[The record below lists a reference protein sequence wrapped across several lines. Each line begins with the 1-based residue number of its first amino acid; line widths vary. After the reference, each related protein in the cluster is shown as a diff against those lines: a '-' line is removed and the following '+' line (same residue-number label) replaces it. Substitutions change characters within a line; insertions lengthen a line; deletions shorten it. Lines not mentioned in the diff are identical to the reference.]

1 MSLHKE
7 LLEELVT
14 DPRPDL
20 PDSLFFKKLF
30 VSIFDKNNPKETY
43 ALHLVLWQMRLNGMV
58 INRNRN
64 KVKLVPLIYPN
75 GGYWESAENFDD
87 VKRTYLLP
95 FSMEVKNILALVAES
110 VR

>member
-1 MSLHKE
+1 MSIHADIMQ
-7 LLEELVT
+7 ELVT

-43 ALHLVLWQMRLNGMV
+43 ALHLVLWHMRLNGMV
-58 INRNRN
+58 INRIN
-64 KVKLVPLIYPN
+64 KRVKLVPLIYPR
-75 GGYWESAENFDD
+75 GGYWESVESFEE
-87 VKRTYLLP
+87 VKKTYLLP
-95 FSMEVKNILALVAES
+95 YSMEVKNILAMVSES